1 MKKYI
6 FIACLLIQTATTFA
20 QSRSCSPFFSK
31 TNIPPNIITNEIQ
44 LNEKAAN
51 AIANGFTHANKLVTL
66 TVPMVFHVV
75 HQNGPENIPDSVI
88 INSVNVLN
96 QRFSNSGPYN
106 FGNGVNVNIQ
116 FCLASTDPWGNPT
129 NGITRDTS
137 YWSVFPA
144 NAGGNADFMMK
155 NVNRWNP
162 MRYLN
167 VWLPKSTIFA
177 MPSNAYS
184 SYPWYIGLPID
195 GIVIEALSLGNPHF
209 LLAHEVGHYLGL
221 YHNDEGNSCV
231 NLNCLLDGDH
241 VCDTPPE
248 YQPLDCALSSCNTDL
263 DDTTGFS
270 PFTIDTIDISNLMLP
285 VLPCLNYVFTQ
296 GQADRMNYFLS
307 TTRSLLLDGASC
319 SRIIPNIPQPTAGIQ
334 ITGNGC
340 NGYEFTY
347 TGANGEYVAWD
358 LNNDGRI
365 DNSGTTFTYSYPAPG
380 TYTVVQYVFNGA
392 GYTSDSVVI
401 NALNTSNTNFPIQT
415 ITSSNQSNN
424 GNLLCM
430 GSTLTLTA
438 IPNMA
443 HYYWSTGDTTQTISL
458 TVNGPI
464 TVSLSCIDSLGI
476 VWKHCPDSTFTW
488 GTLPIPAPITLQ
500 PLTNDTLC
508 EGQTFKALVPS
519 QLGANVW
526 QYLGNGFPSINQD
539 TISISYWNNQYI
551 WCAVVMATANYC
563 KRNSDTLLITFS
575 RNIAGPII
583 PGQNGLTLWINDSA
597 NFHQWYLNG
606 VLLQGVTSDTI
617 TVSTNGCFTY
627 AAWDVDS
634 SCSTT
639 SDPICITTAGINAY
653 DKSEINLYPNPTEG
667 ICYFEMKGIKGNQV
681 RLFDAI
687 GRIIPVKV
695 EQLTDSKIK
704 ITLENIIPGFY
715 FVYLEGLR
723 KILIVK

>member
-1 MKKYI
+1 M
-6 FIACLLIQTATTFA
+6 QTATTFA
-20 QSRSCSPFFSK
+20 QSRSCCSPFFSK
-31 TNIPPNIITNEIQ
+31 TNIPSNIITNEIQ
-44 LNEKAAN
+44 QNEKAAN
-51 AIANGFTHANKLVTL
+51 AIANGFAHTNKLVTL
-66 TVPMVFHVV
+66 TVPLVFHVV

-137 YWSVFPA
+137 YWSVFPS
-144 NAGGNADFMMK
+144 NAGANADFMMK

-162 MRYLN
+162 SRYLN

-195 GIVIEALSLGNPHF
+195 GVVIEALSLGNPHF

-231 NLNCLLDGDH
+231 NFNCLLDGDH

-248 YQPLDCALSSCNTDL
+248 YQPMDCALSSCNTDL

-319 SRIIPNIPQPTAGIQ
+319 SGIIPNIPQPTAGIQ

-365 DNSGTTFTYSYPAPG
+365 DNCGTTFTYSYPAPG
-380 TYTVVQYVFNGA
+380 TYTIIQYVFNGA

-430 GSTLTLTA
+430 GSILTLTA
-438 IPNMA
+438 IPNMF

-464 TVSLSCIDSLGI
+464 TVSLSCTDSLGI

-488 GTLPIPAPITLQ
+488 GTLPTPDPFELQ
-500 PLTNDTLC
+500 PLTNETLC
-508 EGQTFKALVPS
+508 EGQIFKALIPS
-519 QLGANVW
+519 QPGAYIW
-526 QYLGNGFPSINQD
+526 QCLGNGYASVIQD
-539 TISISYWNNQYI
+539 TILISYWNNQNI
-551 WCAVVMATANYC
+551 WCSVVLSTSNYC

-575 RNIAGPII
+575 RNIPGPIT
-583 PGQNGLTLWINDSA
+583 PGQNGLTLWINDTA
-597 NFHQWYLNG
+597 NFHQWYLDG
-606 VLLQGVTSDTI
+606 VLLQGVTMDTI
-617 TVSTNGCFTY
+617 TALANGCYTY
-627 AAWDVDS
+627 ASWDVDS
-634 SCSTT
+634 SCSTI

-653 DKSEINLYPNPTEG
+653 DKSEINLYPNPNEG

-687 GRIIPVKV
+687 GRIVPVKV

-704 ITLENIIPGFY
+704 ITLKNVVPGVY
-715 FVYLEGLR
+715 FIEALNKR
-723 KILIVK
+723 TQLIVH